1 MYFVSFIV
9 LADWIIKTIITTT
22 RNEVNMTQQL
32 DEMIYVFL
40 MELLLPNIQH
50 QMQNKLG
57 LKMHNERRIKQMVV
71 RSSSMKS
78 NLQGMS
84 HRHI

>member
-32 DEMIYVFL
+32 DEMIYGYMYF
-40 MELLLPNIQH
+40 
-50 QMQNKLG
+50 
-57 LKMHNERRIKQMVV
+57 
-71 RSSSMKS
+71 
-78 NLQGMS
+78 
-84 HRHI
+84 